1 MKKNREKEGVS
12 KTKSELAREKKKE
25 AIPCSGKKVP
35 YPLVPSKKD
44 KERHLAWFLDVF
56 KKLEPFPKLF

>member
-44 KERHLAWFLDVF
+44 KERHLA
-56 KKLEPFPKLF
+56 